1 MCRGARAFRRLSAAG
16 ILTTGLVVGA
26 GLAHAEDPFNN
37 LAPLPES
44 QLKQSS
50 GQGVNFIGDGNT
62 VVNNATKESGS
73 IDHTSMNGQFNNG
86 GIAGNTLSNN
96 QGLTSVMMN
105 SGNNVNM
112 NNSFTVN
119 VIMH

>member
-1 MCRGARAFRRLSAAG
+1 MCRGARALRKLSAAG
-16 ILTTGLVVGA
+16 ILATGLVAIA
-26 GLAHAEDPFNN
+26 GLAHAEDPFSS
-37 LAPLPES
+37 LTPLPES
-44 QLKQSS
+44 SLKQSS

-62 VVNNATKESGS
+62 VVNNATKETGS
-73 IDHTSMNGQFNNG
+73 VDHTFMNGQFSNG
-86 GIAGNTLSNN
+86 GMSGNTLSNN

>member
-1 MCRGARAFRRLSAAG
+1 MCRGARAFRKLSAAG
-16 ILTTGLVVGA
+16 ILATGLVAFA
-26 GLAHAEDPFNN
+26 GLAHAEDPFNS
-37 LAPLPES
+37 LTPLPES
-44 QLKQSS
+44 SLKQSS

-62 VVNNATKESGS
+62 VVNNATSESAS
-73 IDHTSMNGQFNNG
+73 IDHTSMNGQFSNG
-86 GIAGNTLSNN
+86 GINGNILSNN

-119 VIMH
+119 IIMH